1 MRICIVTVAGH
12 DIGGMQD
19 HTRSLAKGLVAAG
32 HEVELVTTRHP
43 RGLLEEERDGALWH
57 YTDAA
62 HHHPWL
68 PRRDPGWLPRSRE
81 AFLSLHAERPFDVIH
96 SESASAIGLVRQGIH
111 RYVPL
116 VAKYQGNGIALAR
129 AALARAQAGD
139 ARAKVRQAK
148 GLVWLAG
155 EWLQYGH
162 WYRFRPCEWIVPS
175 RREFEDTRR
184 SALLK
189 GELGHVV
196 PNGVDATLF
205 RPRPRE
211 QARTQLGLNDGPIL
225 VSAGRLNVEKGM
237 HHAVRALGAL
247 GTDFPRA
254 TLIVVGDGEE
264 RTPLEQLASSLG
276 LGQRVIFAGAQ
287 PHEVVAKYLAAA
299 DLFLFPT
306 ERAEAAPVVLPQAMA
321 CAVPVIASEIGGIPE
336 VVRRSGENGLL
347 VPPGDVRALA
357 EAIRALLRDESLR
370 QRLGQAARQRV
381 LVHYTVERMVEQ
393 TLDVYRIAIQRL
405 RQQTPA
411 KVRLSCRQCISTR
424 PESRRRDRSGS
435 TFDASGRLARPS
447 GAEGESARRS

>member
-1 MRICIVTVAGH
+1 VRICIVTVAGH

-32 HEVELVTTRHP
+32 HEVEIVTTRHP
-43 RGLLEEERDGALWH
+43 QGLLDEERDGARWH

-68 PRRDPGWLPRSRE
+68 PRRDPGWLPRSYE
-81 AFLSLHAERPFDVIH
+81 AFNSLHGERPFDVIH
-96 SESASAIGLVRQGIH
+96 SESASAIGLVRRGVH

-116 VAKYQGNGIALAR
+116 VAKYHGNGLALAG
-129 AALARAQAGD
+129 AALARARAGD
-139 ARAKVRQAK
+139 GRVKVREAK
-148 GLVWLAG
+148 GLVWLLG

-162 WYRFRPCEWIVPS
+162 WYRFRPCTWIVPS

-189 GELGHVV
+189 GALGHIV
-196 PNGVDATLF
+196 PNGVDVKLF

-211 QARTQLGLNDGPIL
+211 QVRTELRLHDGPIF
-225 VSAGRLNVEKGM
+225 VSAGRLNIEKGM
-237 HHAVRALGAL
+237 HYAVRALAAVGDDMPR
-247 GTDFPRA
+247 GT
-254 TLIVVGDGEE
+254 LVIVGDGEE
-264 RTPLEQLASSLG
+264 RGPLEQLASSLV

-321 CAVPVIASEIGGIPE
+321 CAAPVIASDIGGIPE
-336 VVRRSGENGLL
+336 VVQRSGANGLL
-347 VPPGDVRALA
+347 VPPGDVPALADAMRALV
-357 EAIRALLRDESLR
+357 RDESLR
-370 QRLGQAARQRV
+370 HRLGQAARQRV

-393 TLDVYRIAIQRL
+393 TLEVYRIAIARL
-405 RQQTPA
+405 RQQRPDQGSPRPPA
-411 KVRLSCRQCISTR
+411 GTSAIRL
-424 PESRRRDRSGS
+424 E
-435 TFDASGRLARPS
+435 
-447 GAEGESARRS
+447 